1 MAVRSTPL
9 IRNIQRWLTQVYRP
23 LTSDTPPTATH
34 ALSSSPTAQRV
45 RGLPPTCEIELR
57 PYAKVGRKKA
67 RDVLGCARVPESD
80 NPDLD
85 SGVFHKFL
93 KMDFAEVAPSQDSNL
108 AEASPS
114 FVVSVY
120 TRVGEKKI
128 VSGRAEILLASLCGY
143 KNLSGE
149 AVLRRPHH
157 GGTAVG
163 LNSDSARHNDNTTGG
178 GTCPAVFRGSRN
190 DRALDFDYAEAFSC
204 PVAAVDKVI
213 PLLEDGTSTYDGTN
227 GGGGH
232 NRSGGRGGKLR
243 LRALYVPD
251 TLADALGVRSAI
263 KVRAWAQTPW

>member
-1 MAVRSTPL
+1 MNENTTF
-9 IRNIQRWLTQVYRP
+9 TQACRC
-23 LTSDTPPTATH
+23 
-34 ALSSSPTAQRV
+34 LSSDPPQIVTGELLSSPMVHRV

-93 KMDFAEVAPSQDSNL
+93 KMDFSEVVPSEDRDL

-114 FVVSVY
+114 LLVSVY
-120 TRVGEKKI
+120 TRVGEKKT

-143 KNLSGE
+143 KNLCGE
-149 AVLRRPHH
+149 AVFRRRHH
-157 GGTAVG
+157 HRGAAVDHNNTSTRHKHTTTAG
-163 LNSDSARHNDNTTGG
+163 STL
-178 GTCPAVFRGSRN
+178 PAVVHGSGDERVFG
-190 DRALDFDYAEAFSC
+190 FDGAEAFSC

-213 PLLEDGTSTYDGTN
+213 PLLGDRANTDGGKN
-227 GGGGH
+227 GGGD
-232 NRSGGRGGKLR
+232 NYCTGGRGGEIR

-263 KVRAWAQTPW
+263 KVRTRTQYRC